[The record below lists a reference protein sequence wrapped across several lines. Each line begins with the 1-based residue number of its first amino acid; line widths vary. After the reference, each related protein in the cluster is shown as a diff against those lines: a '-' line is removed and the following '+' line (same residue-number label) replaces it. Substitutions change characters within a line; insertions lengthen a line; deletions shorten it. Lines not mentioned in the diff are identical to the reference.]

1 MKLYHVTFLSNIIK
15 GFDKY
20 KLTFDK
26 DLLKQSNKELKY
38 SQLFLLKESDIQLG
52 INKYENLLT
61 KYGKDNDSLIILE
74 SIIDDNNII
83 SNDVTGTGFGYY
95 NKKSPSSMKISRML
109 DLDFNEL
116 IIEEVVSDS
125 YLLNYNS
132 DDFISYDEIMPR
144 SISFLPI
151 AIGCNASCPF
161 CFSKN
166 SISLVA
172 KQKLI
177 DTELLKPYFEKAKDL
192 GIKRAVIT
200 GGGEP
205 SLVKEEKLLNYI
217 QFMKQY
223 VDKVVM
229 ISNGQVYTK
238 DSDEKTIEKLKKL
251 EANGLDVL
259 SISRHGYSNSH
270 NTNLMYLD
278 TNTEQILRVQDE
290 LDSLKIRL
298 ICVLQ
303 KLGVEDETSLIK
315 YLDFASQNNVK
326 EICFKELYVSTSKE
340 SVFFD
345 LDWNKYS
352 YQNQIPLELVIS
364 YLERNNAVKVGELNW
379 GSPIYKLN
387 HKGKE
392 IQIAC
397 YTEPSVFWEQ
407 TNKLARSWNI
417 LSNGDCYGSLEVKDS
432 LINLDTFKL

>member
-1 MKLYHVTFLSNIIK
+1 MKFQHVTFLSNIIK

-20 KLTFDK
+20 KLTF
-26 DLLKQSNKELKY
+26 NKELLKKDNPNLKY
-38 SQLFLLKESDIQLG
+38 NEIYLLKEQDIQIG
-52 INKYENLLT
+52 IDKYSKLLL
-61 KYGKDNDSLIILE
+61 KYGKKNDTLIILE
-74 SIIDDNNII
+74 TELKEEEAHI
-83 SNDVTGTGFGYY
+83 NDKTGTGIGYY
-95 NKKSPSSMKISRML
+95 KKENPEIIKITRML
-109 DLDFNEL
+109 DINKQEL
-116 IIEEVVSDS
+116 IKEEVLAES
-125 YLLNYNS
+125 YLLNYDTN
-132 DDFISYDEIMPR
+132 DFVSYDEIVPR

-151 AIGCNASCPF
+151 AIGCQAGCPF

-177 DTELLKPYFEKAKDL
+177 DIEVLRPFYEKAKAL
-192 GIKRAVIT
+192 GVKRSVIT

-205 SLVKEEKLLNYI
+205 SLVKPEKLHHYI
-217 QFMKQY
+217 AFMKEY

-238 DSDEKTIEKLKKL
+238 DSDEKTVEKLKAL
-251 EANGLDVL
+251 EDAGLDVL
-259 SISRHGYSNSH
+259 SISRHGYDNEL
-270 NTNLMYLD
+270 NTKLMYLD
-278 TNTEQILRVQDE
+278 TNTERILRVQDK
-290 LDSLKIRL
+290 LDHLKIRL

-303 KLGVEDETSLIK
+303 KLGVEDELSLEK
-315 YLDFASQNNVK
+315 YLDFASENNVK

-345 LDWNKYS
+345 LEGNQYS
-352 YQNQIPLELVIS
+352 YRNQVPLDMVIQ
-364 YLERNNAVKVGELNW
+364 YLEKHHAEKVGELPW

-392 IQIAC
+392 LQIAC

-417 LSNGDCYGSLEVKDS
+417 LSNGDCYGSLEVQDS
-432 LINLDTFKL
+432 KIDLDNYKL